1 MGCIDQYQ
9 LLFQHSVLL
18 LNSLSKAHIIG
29 FLIFVLLIFLIG
41 QMFLKHLTL
50 MGLEFVDSLPVY
62 MVREYTCDEG
72 TKGIG
77 GELQDVRV
85 GDPEAFSS
93 FYLFLLSYDVHV
105 P

>member
-18 LNSLSKAHIIG
+18 LNLLSKAHIIG
-29 FLIFVLLIFLIG
+29 FLIFVLLIYLIG

-77 GELQDVRV
+77 GELQGIRV
-85 GDPEAFSS
+85 GDSEAFSS
-93 FYLFLLSYDVHV
+93 VYLFLLSCDMHV